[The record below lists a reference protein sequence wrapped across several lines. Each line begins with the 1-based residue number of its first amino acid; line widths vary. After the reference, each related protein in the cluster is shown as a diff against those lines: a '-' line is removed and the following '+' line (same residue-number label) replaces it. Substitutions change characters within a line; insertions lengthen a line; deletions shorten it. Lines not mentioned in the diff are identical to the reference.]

1 MKDRILGA
9 AILVVL
15 LLPAFFIGGWL
26 MKVVIS
32 LVTCGAIY
40 ELLKTTNKK
49 TPVIIYILS
58 MVLALMFV
66 NKDSIGCISPEIFSS
81 YTYLMLSAVVLLVP
95 CIFLREKGYG
105 ANDALKALGSVLFV
119 GLAFSSI
126 SKLYDINKY
135 QVLFVVLIAVTTDVF
150 ALFGGM
156 LIGKTPLT
164 KISPKKTVEGSCVGT
179 IICFIVCTTYYV
191 LVLHSYKLGIVLPMV
206 IVLSIAGQIGDLF
219 FSLIKRENNIKDYSH
234 LIPGHGGILD
244 RFDSL
249 IFISLV
255 YSLIINII

>member
-1 MKDRILGA
+1 MKERILGA
-9 AILVVL
+9 TILVVL

-32 LVTCGAIY
+32 LISCGAIY
-40 ELLKTTNKK
+40 ELLKTTNKN
-49 TPVIIYILS
+49 TPVIIYVLS
-58 MVLALMFV
+58 MILTLMFV
-66 NKDSIGCISPEIFSS
+66 NKDSIGCISPEVFSS
-81 YTYLMLSAVVLLVP
+81 FTYLMLSALVLLIP

-105 ANDALKALGSVLFV
+105 ANDALKAFGSLLFI

-126 SKLYDINKY
+126 SKLYSINKY

-164 KISPKKTVEGSCVGT
+164 KISPKKTVEGSVVGT
-179 IICFIVCTTYYV
+179 LICFIVCTTYYV
-191 LVLHSYKLGIVLPMV
+191 LVINNYKLAIAIPMV
-206 IVLSIAGQIGDLF
+206 IALSVAGQIGDLF